1 MSRRRRRGRGNDG
14 VAIIG
19 MACRFPGAPDLV
31 AFAENLLAG
40 VDSTTP
46 VPTDRWNPA
55 TFFDPAPDR
64 VKTHRGGYLAEPIPF
79 DPGRQGVMPRAVEGG
94 EPEQFL
100 ILDTARAALR
110 DAGLP
115 DGPADGRRAEVVVAR
130 GNYFNRGNLTRLS
143 HGRILAQTLAILESL
158 HPEWTDADR
167 HAVRADLQASL
178 PPFEAATIPGQLT
191 NATAGRVADRL
202 DLLGASYVVDAASA
216 SALVALD
223 LAARSLKERRADLA
237 LVGAV
242 YLEADVDFPLV
253 FDRLGALSQTGHA
266 RPFTAGADG
275 LISGEGV
282 GVVVLKRLADA
293 EAAGDRIYAVVR
305 GVGIASDGRGAG
317 LAAPSARGHARA
329 IRRAYRASRV
339 EPAQVALIEGHGL
352 GLPAADRAEIRA
364 LRATFP
370 PIASGRRA
378 LGAVSALIGHAMP
391 AAGMA
396 GLIKASL
403 ALHHRVIPPSTP
415 ADNPHPAL
423 LRPDSPVHLNDRVR
437 PWVHGA
443 TDHPRTAGVN
453 AFGFAGINAHAV
465 LQAHPSSDRPDAP
478 GALTTWDTEAFCL
491 GGRDRA
497 DLAHQAQTLINQLAQ
512 HPSVSAKDLAF
523 TLNSDLNPD
532 HPARLGLVAKSA
544 AELAERLD
552 GAVQR
557 LLDPAC
563 RSIRDSRGIYFW
575 DRGDNPEPP
584 PVAFLFPG
592 EGSQYPGMLGDLAAH
607 FPEVRAMLDTADRL
621 ARRSGSRADDP
632 DAPWPSEIL
641 YGRGGNGAGLW
652 SAEVAVNVV
661 LSAEWALYQILRR
674 LGLRP
679 DAVLGHS
686 SGEFLALAA
695 AGVLAM
701 DQAFEDGL
709 AALASLFGRLET
721 TGAMPAAQL
730 VAVATDRA
738 KVEAAIA
745 ATGQTAAV
753 EVAMDNCPHQVVLA
767 GEPASVDAVVA
778 RLRERGTL
786 CEVLPFARAYH
797 TPSFAPSV
805 GPIRDFFG
813 SIPIR
818 PPTVPLYSCVDGQRM
833 PADPA
838 AIEALAVKQWTRC
851 VAFRPAV
858 EAMHAAGIRVFVDVG
873 ARGNLA
879 GFVEDT
885 LRGRPSF
892 AIGANLPRRSGMTQ
906 LNHLVAA
913 LHAQGISLDPGHLY
927 ARRRPVRLDLA
938 NAPEPDRPIPALAVG
953 FPTMRLSDDLRARL
967 QARPTPDLTPKP
979 PPAPAPIPP
988 ANGHHHEPIR
998 LDLDDDPAPASTDS
1012 ADPATAILLD
1022 FQRTMTDF
1030 LATQESVI
1038 GSFLDGGRGEDSLA
1052 TNGDGNGWHPVAVAE
1067 APADPIA
1074 SAWAGD
1080 LVAFDPG
1087 RSSVALVT
1095 LDPADDPV
1103 AEHHTLGG
1111 RRISAIHPDWRGLPV
1126 LPFSVMAEMLA
1137 QAAGRLV
1144 PEGWALVMLR
1154 DVVAH
1159 KWIRYEDD
1167 GPVTLEVRAEVV
1179 GGSAPDQAVVR
1190 VAIGN
1195 RGTSQFP
1202 RTAEP
1207 AVFTGEVVF
1216 AAEPLAPVVAPGAPP
1231 LELPRPCRF
1240 TAASIY
1246 GDQWL
1251 FHGPALQAVA
1261 AIGPIVPNGIAGEL
1275 VVLPRGPLFRDPG
1288 DAGSLWTDPIILDN
1302 FTHLLGGWGLDELA
1316 EAGDV
1321 IFPLRMEALTIHGE
1335 PPADGSRVSCRVVV
1349 EVVERHR
1356 VRVRADIDRP
1366 DGTTWMAIR
1375 GWEDWRFH
1383 WPGRY
1388 RDSFRHPDRAL
1399 IGEPLDLAGVAPEV
1413 AAAVWLEPPDDMG
1426 RPVWRDVLEHVQLGP
1441 AERRAYLALPGP
1453 DHRRTHRLWGRIAAK
1468 EAARRVELA
1477 RGLPP
1482 SFPADLVVTPDPQ
1495 GQPILAGGSRFG
1507 LDQTRISIGHVDG
1520 VAVAL
1525 AVADPDAC
1533 PGIDVEAVMD
1543 RSPGFAEVAFSK
1555 LERSLLECRYP
1566 QESTRSVALARFWA
1580 VKEAVAKATGYGF
1593 VVGPGG
1599 VEVVALGPPDDR
1611 DPDGLI
1617 CGVEIRGEL
1626 ASLCPGLAGRTIRV
1640 TSTRRGDFVWAWTL
1654 GETWH
1659 R

>member
-1 MSRRRRRGRGNDG
+1 MSRRQRRDDG
-14 VAIIG
+14 VAIVG
-19 MACRFPGAPDLV
+19 MACRFPGAADLV
-31 AFAENLLAG
+31 AFWENILGG
-40 VDSTTP
+40 VDSTGP
-46 VPTDRWNPA
+46 VPPDRWNPS
-55 TFFDPAPDR
+55 TFFGPARNR
-64 VKTHRGGYLAEPIPF
+64 VETHRGGYLAHPIPF
-79 DPGRQGVMPRAVEGG
+79 DPARHGVMPLAVEGG

-115 DGPADGRRAEVVVAR
+115 DGPIDGRLAEVLVAR

-143 HGRILAQTLAILESL
+143 HGRILEQTLAILESL
-158 HPEWTDADR
+158 HPEWNDADR
-167 HAVRADLQASL
+167 HAIRADLQASL
-178 PPFEAATIPGQLT
+178 PPFEAASIPGQLT
-191 NATAGRVADRL
+191 NATAGRVSDRL
-202 DLLGASYVVDAASA
+202 NLLGASYVVDAASA

-223 LAARSLKERRADLA
+223 LAMRSLKEGRTDLA

-253 FDRLGALSQTGHA
+253 FDRLGALSKTGHA
-266 RPFTAGADG
+266 RPFAADSDG

-282 GVVVLKRLADA
+282 GVVVLKRLSDA

-329 IRRAYRASRV
+329 IRRAYRTSRV
-339 EPAQVALIEGHGL
+339 NPADVALIEGHGL

-370 PIASGRRA
+370 PIPSGRRA

-396 GLIKASL
+396 GLIKACL
-403 ALHHRVIPPSTP
+403 ALHHRVLPPSQSS
-415 ADNPHPAL
+415 DNPRSAL

-465 LQAHPSSDRPDAP
+465 LQAHPSSDRADSA

-491 GGRDRA
+491 SGQNRA
-497 DLAHQAQTLINQLAQ
+497 DLARRAQILIDQLTQ
-512 HPSVSAKDLAF
+512 RPSASPKDLAF
-523 TLNSDLNPD
+523 TLNTNFNPD
-532 HPARLGLVAKSA
+532 HPERLGLVAKSA
-544 AELAERLD
+544 AELVERLG
-552 GAVQR
+552 GAITR

-563 RSIRDSRGIYFW
+563 KSIRDTRGTYFW
-575 DRGDNPEPP
+575 DRGENLEPP
-584 PVAFLFPG
+584 QVAFLFPG
-592 EGSQYPGMLGDLAAH
+592 EGSQYPAMLGDLAPH

-621 ARRSGSRADDP
+621 ARQSGSRADDP

-641 YGRGGNGAGLW
+641 YGRGDNGTGLW

-674 LGLRP
+674 LGLKP

-701 DQAFEDGL
+701 SKAFEDGL

-721 TGAMPAAQL
+721 TGEMPAAQL

-745 ATGQTAAV
+745 EVGQTDTV
-753 EVAMDNCPHQVVLA
+753 EVAMDNCPHQVVIA
-767 GEPASVDAVVA
+767 GEPASVDTVVA

-797 TPSFAPSV
+797 TPSFAPGV

-818 PPTVPLYSCVDGQRM
+818 PPVVPIYSCVDGGRM
-833 PADPA
+833 PDDPA
-838 AIEALAVKQWTRC
+838 AIAALAVEQWTRC

-892 AIGANLPRRSGMTQ
+892 AIAANIPRRSGMTQ
-906 LNHLVAA
+906 LNHLVAS
-913 LHAQGISLDPGHLY
+913 LFAQGISLDPSHLY

-938 NAPEPDRPIPALAVG
+938 IAPESDRIAPALAVG
-953 FPTMRLSDDLRARL
+953 FPTMRLSDDLISRL
-967 QARPTPDLTPKP
+967 LARPTIDPEPSPTT
-979 PPAPAPIPP
+979 
-988 ANGHHHEPIR
+988 NGNHEPIHI
-998 LDLDDDPAPASTDS
+998 DFDDDQF
-1012 ADPATAILLD
+1012 ADPPATEPAEAILLD

-1030 LATQESVI
+1030 LATQDSVI
-1038 GSFLDGGRGEDSLA
+1038 GSFLGGDRAENSPT
-1052 TNGDGNGWHPVAVAE
+1052 TNGNGWHPVAVAE
-1067 APADPIA
+1067 APVETVAIAIA
-1074 SAWAGD
+1074 SAWAGEV
-1080 LVAFDPG
+1080 VALEPG
-1087 RSSVALVT
+1087 WSSVALVT
-1095 LDPADDPV
+1095 LDPTDDPV

-1137 QAAGRLV
+1137 QAGGRLA
-1144 PEGWALVMLR
+1144 PEGWSLVMLR

-1159 KWIRYEDD
+1159 KWIRYEED
-1167 GPVTLEVRAEVV
+1167 GPVTLEVRAEVLANSDP
-1179 GGSAPDQAVVR
+1179 GSYVVR
-1190 VAIGN
+1190 VAISN
-1195 RGTSQFP
+1195 RGTIDHP
-1202 RTAEP
+1202 RSAETP
-1207 AVFTGEVVF
+1207 VFTGEVVF
-1216 AAEPLAPVVAPGAPP
+1216 TAQPLHPVVAETPAR
-1231 LELPRPCRF
+1231 LESARPCRF
-1240 TAASIY
+1240 TAATIY

-1261 AIGPIVPNGIAGEL
+1261 AIGPIAPGGIEGEL
-1275 VVLPRGPLFRDPG
+1275 VVLPRGPLFRDPN
-1288 DAGSLWTDPIILDN
+1288 DAVSLWTDPIILDN

-1316 EAGDV
+1316 AAGDV
-1321 IFPLRMEALTIHGE
+1321 IFPLRMEALTIFG
-1335 PPADGSRVSCRVVV
+1335 PQPADGTRVTCRVVI

-1356 VRVRADIDRP
+1356 VRVWSDVNRP
-1366 DGTTWMAIR
+1366 DGSTWMEIR

-1399 IGEPLDLAGVAPEV
+1399 LGEPLDLPGISPEL
-1413 AAAVWLEPPDDMG
+1413 AAAVWLEPPSDMG

-1441 AERRAYLALPGP
+1441 IERIDYLALPGP

-1468 EAARRVELA
+1468 EAARRIELA

-1482 SFPADLVVTPDPQ
+1482 SYPADLVITPDEQ
-1495 GQPILAGGSRFG
+1495 GQPILSGTIGFGS
-1507 LDQTRISIGHVDG
+1507 DDPKVSIGHVDG

-1525 AVADPDAC
+1525 AVADPDASV
-1533 PGIDVEAVMD
+1533 GIDVEAVVD
-1543 RSPGFAEVAFSK
+1543 RASGFAEVAFSK

-1566 QESTRSVALARFWA
+1566 QESDRSAAIARFWA
-1580 VKEAVAKATGYGF
+1580 VKEALAKATGQGF
-1593 VVGPGG
+1593 VPGPGG
-1599 VEVVALGPPDDR
+1599 VEIVAFDAGD
-1611 DPDGLI
+1611 DPDGLT
-1617 CGVEIRGEL
+1617 CGVELRAEL
-1626 ASLCPGLAGRTIRV
+1626 AELCPKLAGRTIRV
-1640 TSTRRGDFVWAWTL
+1640 SSARRGDFVWAWTL
-1654 GETWH
+1654 GEDWQ

>member
-1 MSRRRRRGRGNDG
+1 MSRRSRRRNDG
-14 VAIIG
+14 VAIVG
-19 MACRFPGAPDLV
+19 MACRFPGASNLV
-31 AFAENLLAG
+31 AFWENILGG
-40 VDSTTP
+40 VDSTGP
-46 VPTDRWNPA
+46 VPVDRWNPA
-55 TFFDPAPDR
+55 TFFDSAESR
-64 VKTHRGGYLAEPIPF
+64 VKAHRGGYLASPILF
-79 DPGRQGVMPRAVEGG
+79 DPAKHGVMPLAVEGG

-110 DAGLP
+110 DAGLH
-115 DGPADGRRAEVVVAR
+115 DGSMDGRRAEVVVAR

-143 HGRILAQTLAILESL
+143 HGRILTQTLAILESL
-158 HPEWTDADR
+158 HPEWTDTDR
-167 HAVRADLQASL
+167 QAVRADLQASL

-191 NATAGRVADRL
+191 NATAGRVSDRL
-202 DLLGASYVVDAASA
+202 NLLGASYVVDAASA

-223 LAARSLKERRADLA
+223 LAIRSLREGRADLA

-253 FDRLGALSQTGHA
+253 FDRLGALSKTGRA

-282 GVVVLKRLADA
+282 GVVVLKRLSDA

-305 GVGIASDGRGAG
+305 GVGVASDGRGAG

-329 IRRAYRASRV
+329 IRRAYRASQV
-339 EPAQVALIEGHGL
+339 DPARVALIEGHGL

-370 PIASGRRA
+370 PIPSGRRA

-423 LRPDSPVHLNDRVR
+423 LRRESPVHLNDRVR

-465 LQAHPSSDRPDAP
+465 LQAHPSSDRPDVS

-491 GGRDRA
+491 SGLDRD
-497 DLAHQAQTLINQLAQ
+497 DLASRAQILIDQLAQ
-512 HPSVSAKDLAF
+512 HPAVNAKDLAF
-523 TLNSDLNPD
+523 TINSDLNRD

-544 AELAERLD
+544 VELAERLG
-552 GAVQR
+552 GAVAR

-563 RSIRDSRGIYFW
+563 KSIRDTRGVYFW
-575 DRGDNPEPP
+575 DRVESPVPP

-592 EGSQYPGMLGDLAAH
+592 EGSQYPAMLGDLAPH

-641 YGRGGNGAGLW
+641 YGRGDNGAGLW

-721 TGAMPAAQL
+721 TGEMPAAQL

-745 ATGQTAAV
+745 EAGQTDAV
-753 EVAMDNCPHQVVLA
+753 EVAMDNCPHQVVIA

-786 CEVLPFARAYH
+786 CDVLPFARAYH

-805 GPIRDFFG
+805 GPIRAFFA
-813 SIPIR
+813 SIPIQT
-818 PPTVPLYSCVDGQRM
+818 PTVPLYSCVDGRRM

-838 AIEALAVKQWTRC
+838 AIEALAVEQWTRC

-858 EAMHAAGIRVFVDVG
+858 EAMHADGVRVFVDVG

-879 GFVEDT
+879 GFVEDI

-892 AIGANLPRRSGMTQ
+892 AIAANIPRRSGMTQ
-906 LNHLVAA
+906 LNHLVTS
-913 LHAQGISLDPGHLY
+913 LFAQGIDLDPSHLY
-927 ARRRPVRLDLA
+927 ARRRPVCLDLTT
-938 NAPEPDRPIPALAVG
+938 APEPDRITPALAVG
-953 FPTMRLSDDLRARL
+953 FPSMRLSETLLARL
-967 QARPTPDLTPKP
+967 QARPRVERGPLPV
-979 PPAPAPIPP
+979 
-988 ANGHHHEPIR
+988 ANGHHEPIH
-998 LDLDDDPAPASTDS
+998 LDLDDDPF
-1012 ADPATAILLD
+1012 ADPPAKEPAEAILLD

-1038 GSFLDGGRGEDSLA
+1038 GSFLDRGRGEDSPA
-1052 TNGDGNGWHPVAVAE
+1052 SNGQGDGNGWHPVAVAE
-1067 APADPIA
+1067 APVDVETVAIA
-1074 SAWAGD
+1074 SAWAGE
-1080 LVAFDPG
+1080 LVALEPG

-1095 LDPADDPV
+1095 LDPTDDPV

-1111 RRISAIHPDWRGLPV
+1111 RRISAVHPDWRGLPV

-1137 QAAGRLV
+1137 QAAGRFA
-1144 PEGWALVMLR
+1144 PEGWSLVMLR

-1159 KWIRYEDD
+1159 KWIRYEED
-1167 GPVTLEVRAEVV
+1167 GPVTLEVRAEVA
-1179 GGSAPDQAVVR
+1179 GSIDLDQCVVR

-1195 RGTSQFP
+1195 RGTTQHP
-1202 RTAEP
+1202 RSTEL

-1216 AAEPLAPVVAPGAPP
+1216 AAGPLAPVVADLPSP
-1231 LELPRPCRF
+1231 LESRRPCRF

-1261 AIGPIVPNGIAGEL
+1261 AIGPIAPGGIEGDL
-1275 VVLPRGPLFRDPG
+1275 VVLPRGSLFRDPG
-1288 DAGSLWTDPIILDN
+1288 DSATLWTDPIILDN

-1321 IFPLRMEALTIHGE
+1321 IFPLRMEALTIHGDQ
-1335 PPADGSRVSCRVVV
+1335 PADETRVTCRVTI

-1356 VRVRADIDRP
+1356 VRVRADIRRP
-1366 DGTTWMAIR
+1366 DGTTWMEIR

-1399 IGEPLDLAGVAPEV
+1399 LGEPLDLPGITPEL

-1441 AERRAYLALPGP
+1441 IERRDYLALPGP
-1453 DHRRTHRLWGRIAAK
+1453 DRRRTHRLWGRIAAK
-1468 EAARRVELA
+1468 EAARRIELA

-1482 SFPADLVVTPDPQ
+1482 SFPADLVITPDQ
-1495 GQPILAGGSRFG
+1495 RGQPVLSGTIEFG
-1507 LDQTRISIGHVDG
+1507 LDEPRVSIGHVDG

-1525 AVADPDAC
+1525 AVADPEALV
-1533 PGIDVEAVMD
+1533 GIDVEAVAD
-1543 RSPGFAEVAFSK
+1543 RASGFAAVAFSE
-1555 LERSLLECRYP
+1555 LERSLLNSRYP
-1566 QESTRSVALARFWA
+1566 QESDRSAALAHFWA
-1580 VKEAVAKATGYGF
+1580 VKEALAKATGHGF
-1593 VVGPGG
+1593 VAGPGG
-1599 VEVVALGPPDDR
+1599 VEILLVDADDESN
-1611 DPDGLI
+1611 GLI
-1617 CGVEIRGEL
+1617 CGVELRGEL
-1626 ASLCPGLAGRTIRV
+1626 ASLCPRLAGRTIRV
-1640 TSTRRGDFVWAWTL
+1640 ISARRGDFVWAWTI
-1654 GETWH
+1654 GETW
-1659 R
+1659 RR